1 MTSCGL
7 ARRRLV
13 GDIHIVLETH
23 THRQKLRNVLGCSR
37 DLVGCICRDMLPCPP
52 ASTSKAGHLLMN
64 LRFASWPSV
73 KQRIHVTK
81 PRLERLNANTC
92 KHWHSHFLIL
102 SLSLSF
108 SLSLSLAL
116 SLSLPLVCLMYVGT
130 LKPFCDAR
138 PRKTC

>member
-1 MTSCGL
+1 
-7 ARRRLV
+7 
-13 GDIHIVLETH
+13 
-23 THRQKLRNVLGCSR
+23 
-37 DLVGCICRDMLPCPP
+37 
-52 ASTSKAGHLLMN
+52 MN

-81 PRLERLNANTC
+81 PRLERLNTC

-102 SLSLSF
+102 SLSLCL
-108 SLSLSLAL
+108 SLSLST
-116 SLSLPLVCLMYVGT
+116 PCLFVYVGT